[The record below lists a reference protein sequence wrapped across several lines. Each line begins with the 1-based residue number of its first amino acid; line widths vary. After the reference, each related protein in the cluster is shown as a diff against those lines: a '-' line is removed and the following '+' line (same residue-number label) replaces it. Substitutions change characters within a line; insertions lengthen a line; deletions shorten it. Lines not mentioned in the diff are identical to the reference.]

1 MLGLLIP
8 RTRGALGA
16 ALLGGLLAG
25 LPACGSSGAHHGKTV
40 NADIGGLDVQLET
53 DPARIVIK
61 APDGTVLIDGLP
73 GGSGGKGTPNIAA
86 AFRHADATYEM
97 QFGSFKIDE
106 TNADPWSG
114 VTSFGSVDKGADGSV
129 SFSLE
134 GSHGKLGTGLVEP
147 TKSGNLHLLLTGR
160 DADDRA
166 SIAFKCNADDH
177 FIGFGG
183 QSFDVDQRGQTVPIW
198 VSEDGIGK
206 LPTDDIQGIWYLKG
220 RRHTTHSPMPM
231 YVTNRGYG
239 LLLNTPYY
247 SKFNMCSEDAG
258 TVRIESWENKL
269 DLTLFYGPDPK
280 TSIEKMTAKVGRPAL
295 PPAFA
300 FAPWLDAIYGSQN
313 VRDVAQALRDDD
325 VPASVIWTED
335 WRGGAKDGLGYTLSE
350 NWEVDRTLYPDFEQ
364 VASDLHDEGYKFFTY
379 NNTFLDSKVPVYQEA
394 VKGGYTIKN
403 DKGQPY
409 LFTGVKFHD
418 TSMADLSNP
427 AAVAWVKK
435 KYKEGLDLGADGYMA
450 DYGEWLPT
458 DAKLASGDSA
468 VARHNLYPVDFQR
481 LNKELFDSMHK
492 ADGVDR
498 LFFVRSAYVGSQPLV
513 SVVWGGDQQTDF
525 SQGDGMPSVIPMGIG
540 LGVTG
545 FPYFGSDIAGYMSQG
560 TQPSTKELFFR
571 WTELGAFSP
580 VMRTHHGK
588 SAQAN
593 WNWEKDAE
601 TIAHFKRYAKLHIQ
615 LFPYLDE
622 LAKLASEKGEPMMR
636 PLAYGYPDFSPGWS
650 MTDEYMLGDR
660 LIVAPVVK
668 QGATKRDVELPAGT
682 FYPLLGGKPTTIPSG
697 GGKTTVAAPV
707 GEIPVFVPAGSVLVL
722 LPDTV
727 DTLVAAKPA
736 PGLVTLSDVKDD
748 RVLWLYPG
756 GSSDWT
762 EAGGLSYS
770 WQADQLAKAPS
781 SATWNG
787 ASVPITNGT
796 ISVTGPGK
804 LVLDGGEATLDV
816 KGGAADRALSIV
828 VR

>member
-1 MLGLLIP
+1 MSFCAFRGFAVLGCLLCVS
-8 RTRGALGA
+8 G
-16 ALLGGLLAG
+16 
-25 LPACGSSGAHHGKTV
+25 CGSSGHHGKTV
-40 NADIGGLDVQLET
+40 HSDIGGLDVQIET
-53 DPARIVIK
+53 DPARIAIT
-61 APDGTVLIDGLP
+61 APDGTVLVDGLP
-73 GGSGGKGTPNIAA
+73 GGAGGSGTPDIAA

-114 VTSFGSVDKGADGSV
+114 ATKLGSVKKAADGSL
-129 SFSLE
+129 SFSLVGE
-134 GSHGKLGTGLVEP
+134 HGTLGTGLIEP
-147 TKSGNLHLLLTGR
+147 TAAGDVHIVLTGR
-160 DADDRA
+160 DADNRA
-166 SIAFKCNADDH
+166 SMAFKCNADDH

-183 QSFDVDQRGQTVPIW
+183 QSFDVDQRGQTVPVW

-239 LLLNTPYY
+239 LLLDTPYY
-247 SKFNMCSEDAG
+247 SKFNMCSESGG

-269 DLTLFYGPDPK
+269 DLTLFYGPDPA
-280 TSIEKMTAKVGRPAL
+280 TSIEKLTAAVGRPAL

-313 VRDVAQALRDDD
+313 VRDVAQALRDND

-335 WRGGAKDGLGYTLSE
+335 WRGGAKDKVGYTLSE
-350 NWEVDRTLYPDFEQ
+350 NWEVDRNLYPDVEQ

-394 VKGGYTIKN
+394 VKGGYEIKD

-418 TSMADLSNP
+418 TSMVDLSNP
-427 AAVAWVKK
+427 AAVAWVEK

-450 DYGEWLPT
+450 DYAEWLPT
-458 DAKLASGDSA
+458 DAKLASGESGA
-468 VARHNLYPVDFQR
+468 KRHNLYPVDFQR

-525 SQGDGMPSVIPMGIG
+525 SEGDGLPSVIPMGIG

-588 SAQAN
+588 SAQVN

-622 LAKLASEKGEPMMR
+622 LAKQASEKGAPMMR

-668 QGATKRDVELPAGT
+668 QGATKRDVQLPAGT
-682 FYPLLGGKPTTIPSG
+682 FYPLLGGKPMTIPDG
-697 GGKTTVAAPV
+697 GGTTTVAAPL
-707 GEIPVFVPAGSVLVL
+707 GEIPVFVPAGSILVL

-727 DTLVAAKPA
+727 DTLVAAQPA
-736 PGLVTLSDVKDD
+736 TGLVTLADVKDD

-756 GSSDWT
+756 GESDWT
-762 EAGGLSYS
+762 ETAGLSYS
-770 WQADQLAKAPS
+770 WKADQLTSPPS

-787 ASVPITNGT
+787 ASVPITSST

-804 LVLDGGEATLDV
+804 LVLDGGKATLDV
-816 KGGAADRALSIV
+816 QGGAADRALTVV

>member
-1 MLGLLIP
+1 MSPAPARPRGSRVLLWAP
-8 RTRGALGA
+8 LVALSC
-16 ALLGGLLAG
+16 
-25 LPACGSSGAHHGKTV
+25 LPACSSSASHGRTV
-40 NADIGGLDVQLET
+40 HGTVGGLDVQLDT
-53 DPARIVIK
+53 DPARIVIT

-73 GGSGGKGTPNIAA
+73 GGSGGSGTPDIAA
-86 AFRHADATYEM
+86 AFRHADASYEM
-97 QFGSFKIDE
+97 MFGSFKIEE

-114 VTSFGSVDKGADGSV
+114 VTKLAAVKQAADGSL

-134 GSHGKLGTGLVEP
+134 GSHGALGKGRIEP
-147 TKSGNLHLLLTGR
+147 TADGNLHLVLAGR

-166 SIAFKCNADDH
+166 SMAFKCNADDH

-206 LPTDDIQGIWYLKG
+206 LPTDDIQGLWYLKG
-220 RRHTTHSPMPM
+220 RRHTTHSPIPM

-239 LLLNTPYY
+239 LLLDTPYY
-247 SKFNMCSEDAG
+247 SKFDMCSGNEH

-269 DLTLFYGPDPK
+269 DVTLFYGPDPA
-280 TSIEKMTAKVGRPAL
+280 TTVEKMTAAVGRPAL
-295 PPAFA
+295 PPPFA

-313 VRDVAQALRDDD
+313 VRDVAQALRGND

-350 NWEVDRTLYPDFEQ
+350 SWEVDRNLYPDFEQ

-379 NNTFLDSKVPVYQEA
+379 NNTFLDSTEPVYQEA
-394 VKGGYTIKN
+394 VKGGYTIK
-403 DKGQPY
+403 DDAGKPY
-409 LFTGVKFHD
+409 LFSGVKFHD

-427 AAVAWVKK
+427 DAVAWVKK

-468 VARHNLYPVDFQR
+468 EARHNLYPVDFQR
-481 LNKELFDSMHK
+481 LNKQLFDSMHK

-525 SQGDGMPSVIPMGIG
+525 SDGDGLPSVIPMGIG

-593 WNWEKDAE
+593 WNWEKDAA
-601 TIAHFKRYAKLHIQ
+601 TIALFKRYAKLHIQ
-615 LFPYLDE
+615 LFPYLDG
-622 LAKLASEKGEPMMR
+622 LAKQASDKGTPMMR
-636 PLAYGYPDFSPGWS
+636 PLAYNYPDFSPGWS

-668 QGATKRDVELPAGT
+668 QGATKRDVQLPGGT
-682 FYPLLGGKPTTIPSG
+682 FYPLEGGKPTTIPDG
-697 GGKTTVAAPV
+697 GGTTSAAAPLDQ
-707 GEIPVFVPAGSVLVL
+707 IPVFVPAGSVLVL

-736 PGLVTLSDVKDD
+736 TGTVTLADVKDD

-770 WQADQLAKAPS
+770 WQADKLATAPS

-787 ASVPITNGT
+787 QSVVINSGT
-796 ISVTGPGK
+796 IDVTGPGK
-804 LVLDGGEATLDV
+804 LVLDGGKATLDV